1 MAAPA
6 PQRSISRP
14 RSSAL
19 PRSIALPRSMD
30 ARYGRGIERGLV
42 LGGGGIWF
50 VAWQTGYLRRLEEL
64 GLHLGLA
71 DRLVGTSAG
80 SIVASILAG
89 EKLGGFARTV
99 DLLTR
104 APGLLAR
111 MTAGGPLEPSCQRAL
126 DAFRESRDCEPGTLR
141 AIGFA
146 ALAARTPT
154 ADATARNFGVILR
167 MRRWPS
173 SRLHITCVDTYTAER
188 CVITRSA
195 QVPLARAT
203 AASSAVPGI
212 FAPQPIQDRKCM
224 DGGVAGTGVHL
235 DLVAGARKALV
246 VSLVDGTEPD
256 LTWGTM
262 TPATI
267 RQEFDDLVATGTE
280 AMRIV
285 PRTEVPEDVMDPL
298 LAVRAAQQGV
308 AQADED
314 LADVSDFWR

>member
-1 MAAPA
+1 
-6 PQRSISRP
+6 
-14 RSSAL
+14 
-19 PRSIALPRSMD
+19 MD

-64 GLHLGLA
+64 GLQLGLA

-89 EKLGGFARTV
+89 EKLAGFGRTV

-111 MTAGGPLEPSCQRAL
+111 MAASGPLEPSCERAL
-126 DAFRESRDCEPGTLR
+126 DSFRDARDCEPQTLR
-141 AIGFA
+141 EIGFA

-154 ADATARNFGVILR
+154 AEVTARNFSVILR

-173 SRLHITCVDTYTAER
+173 SRLHITCVDTFTGER
-188 CVITRSA
+188 IVVTRSA
-195 QVPLARAT
+195 AVPLARAA

-235 DLVAGARKALV
+235 DLVAGARRALV
-246 VSLVDGTEPD
+246 ISLVDGSEPD
-256 LTWGTM
+256 LAWGTM
-262 TPATI
+262 TPESI
-267 RQEFDDLVATGTE
+267 RQEFADLQASGTE
-280 AMRIV
+280 ALRIV
-285 PRTEVPEDVMDPL
+285 PRTQVPEDVMDPR
-298 LAVRAAQQGV
+298 LAVSAVQEGV
-308 AQADED
+308 AQADD
-314 LADVSDFWR
+314 DITLLRDFWV

>member
-1 MAAPA
+1 MV
-6 PQRSISRP
+6 Q
-14 RSSAL
+14 
-19 PRSIALPRSMD
+19 IALPRSMD

-64 GLHLGLA
+64 GLQLGLA

-89 EKLGGFARTV
+89 EKLAGFGRTV

-111 MTAGGPLEPSCQRAL
+111 MAASGPLEPSCERAL
-126 DAFRESRDCEPGTLR
+126 DSFRDARDCQPQTLR
-141 AIGFA
+141 EIGFA

-154 ADATARNFGVILR
+154 AEVTARNFSVILR

-173 SRLHITCVDTYTAER
+173 SRLHITCVDTFTGER
-188 CVITRSA
+188 IVVTRSA
-195 QVPLARAT
+195 AVPLARAA

-235 DLVAGARKALV
+235 DLVAGARRALV
-246 VSLVDGTEPD
+246 ISLVDGSEPD
-256 LTWGTM
+256 LAWGTM
-262 TPATI
+262 TPESI
-267 RQEFDDLVATGTE
+267 RQEFADLQASGTE
-280 AMRIV
+280 ALRIV
-285 PRTEVPEDVMDPL
+285 PRTQVPEDVMDPR
-298 LAVRAAQQGV
+298 LAVSAVQEGV
-308 AQADED
+308 AQADD
-314 LADVSDFWR
+314 DITLLRDFWV

>member
-1 MAAPA
+1 MV
-6 PQRSISRP
+6 Q
-14 RSSAL
+14 
-19 PRSIALPRSMD
+19 IALPRSMD

-64 GLHLGLA
+64 GLQLGLA

-89 EKLGGFARTV
+89 EKLAGFGRTV

-111 MTAGGPLEPSCQRAL
+111 MAASGPLEPSCQRAL
-126 DAFRESRDCEPGTLR
+126 DSFRDARDCEPQTLR
-141 AIGFA
+141 EIGFA

-154 ADATARNFGVILR
+154 AEVTARNFSVILR

-173 SRLHITCVDTYTAER
+173 SRLHITCVDAFTGER
-188 CVITRSA
+188 IVVTRSA
-195 QVPLARAT
+195 AVPLARAA

-235 DLVAGARKALV
+235 DLVAGARRALV
-246 VSLVDGTEPD
+246 ISLVDGSEPD
-256 LTWGTM
+256 LAWGTM
-262 TPATI
+262 TPETI
-267 RQEFDDLVATGTE
+267 RQEFADLQASGTE
-280 AMRIV
+280 ALRIV
-285 PRTEVPEDVMDPL
+285 PRTQVPEDVMDPR
-298 LAVRAAQQGV
+298 LAVSAVQEGV
-308 AQADED
+308 AQADD
-314 LADVSDFWR
+314 DVALLRNFWV

>member
-1 MAAPA
+1 
-6 PQRSISRP
+6 
-14 RSSAL
+14 
-19 PRSIALPRSMD
+19 MD

-64 GLHLGLA
+64 GLQLGLA

-89 EKLGGFARTV
+89 EKLAGFGRTV

-111 MTAGGPLEPSCQRAL
+111 MAASGPLEPSCERAL
-126 DAFRESRDCEPGTLR
+126 DSFRDARDCDPQTLR
-141 AIGFA
+141 EIGFA

-154 ADATARNFGVILR
+154 AEVTARNFSVILR

-173 SRLHITCVDTYTAER
+173 SRLHITCVDAFTGER
-188 CVITRSA
+188 IVVTRSA
-195 QVPLARAT
+195 AVPLARAA

-235 DLVAGARKALV
+235 DLVAGARRALV
-246 VSLVDGTEPD
+246 ISLVDGSEPE
-256 LTWGTM
+256 LAWGTM
-262 TPATI
+262 TPETI
-267 RQEFDDLVATGTE
+267 RQEFADLQASGTE
-280 AMRIV
+280 ALRIV
-285 PRTEVPEDVMDPL
+285 PRTQVPEDVMDPR
-298 LAVRAAQQGV
+298 LAVHAVQEGV
-308 AQADED
+308 AQADD
-314 LADVSDFWR
+314 DITLLRGFWV

>member
-1 MAAPA
+1 
-6 PQRSISRP
+6 
-14 RSSAL
+14 
-19 PRSIALPRSMD
+19 MD

-64 GLHLGLA
+64 GLQLGLA

-89 EKLGGFARTV
+89 EKLAGFGRTV

-111 MTAGGPLEPSCQRAL
+111 MAASGPMEPSCERAL
-126 DAFRESRDCEPGTLR
+126 DSFRDARDCEPQTLR
-141 AIGFA
+141 EIGFA

-154 ADATARNFGVILR
+154 AEVTARNFSVILR

-173 SRLHITCVDTYTAER
+173 SRLHITCVDAFTGER
-188 CVITRSA
+188 IVVTRSA
-195 QVPLARAT
+195 AVPLARAA

-235 DLVAGARKALV
+235 DLVAGARRALV
-246 VSLVDGTEPD
+246 ISLVDGSEPE
-256 LTWGTM
+256 LAWGTM
-262 TPATI
+262 TPESI
-267 RQEFDDLVATGTE
+267 RQEFADLQASGTE
-280 AMRIV
+280 ALRIV
-285 PRTEVPEDVMDPL
+285 PRTQVPEDVMDPR
-298 LAVRAAQQGV
+298 LAVHAVQEGV
-308 AQADED
+308 AQADD
-314 LADVSDFWR
+314 DITLLRAFWV

>member
-1 MAAPA
+1 MV
-6 PQRSISRP
+6 Q
-14 RSSAL
+14 
-19 PRSIALPRSMD
+19 IAVPRSMD

-64 GLHLGLA
+64 GLQLGLA

-89 EKLGGFARTV
+89 EKLAGFGRTV

-111 MTAGGPLEPSCQRAL
+111 MAASGPLEPSCERAL
-126 DAFRESRDCEPGTLR
+126 DSFRDARDCEPQTLR
-141 AIGFA
+141 EIGFA

-154 ADATARNFGVILR
+154 AEVTARNFSVILR

-173 SRLHITCVDTYTAER
+173 SRLHITCVDAFTGER
-188 CVITRSA
+188 IVVTRSA
-195 QVPLARAT
+195 AVPLARAA

-235 DLVAGARKALV
+235 DLVAGARRALV
-246 VSLVDGTEPD
+246 ISLVDGSEPD
-256 LTWGTM
+256 LAWGTM
-262 TPATI
+262 TPETI
-267 RQEFDDLVATGTE
+267 RQEFADLQASGTE
-280 AMRIV
+280 ALRIV
-285 PRTEVPEDVMDPL
+285 PRTQVPEDVMDPR
-298 LAVRAAQQGV
+298 LAVSAVQEGV
-308 AQADED
+308 AQADD
-314 LADVSDFWR
+314 DVALLRNFWV

>member
-1 MAAPA
+1 MV
-6 PQRSISRP
+6 Q
-14 RSSAL
+14 
-19 PRSIALPRSMD
+19 IALPRSMD

-64 GLHLGLA
+64 GLQLGLA

-89 EKLGGFARTV
+89 EKLAGFGRTV

-111 MTAGGPLEPSCQRAL
+111 MAASGPLEPSCERAL
-126 DAFRESRDCEPGTLR
+126 DSFRDARDCQPQTLR
-141 AIGFA
+141 EIGFA

-154 ADATARNFGVILR
+154 AEVTARNFSVILR

-173 SRLHITCVDTYTAER
+173 SRLHITCVDTFTGER
-188 CVITRSA
+188 IVVTRSA
-195 QVPLARAT
+195 AVPLARAA

-235 DLVAGARKALV
+235 DLVAGARRALV
-246 VSLVDGTEPD
+246 ISLVDGSEPD
-256 LTWGTM
+256 LAWGTM
-262 TPATI
+262 TPETI
-267 RQEFDDLVATGTE
+267 RQEFADLQASGTE
-280 AMRIV
+280 ALRIV
-285 PRTEVPEDVMDPL
+285 PRTQVPEDVMDPR
-298 LAVRAAQQGV
+298 LAVSAVQEGV
-308 AQADED
+308 AQADD
-314 LADVSDFWR
+314 DITLLRDFWV

>member
-1 MAAPA
+1 MV
-6 PQRSISRP
+6 Q
-14 RSSAL
+14 
-19 PRSIALPRSMD
+19 IALPRSMD

-64 GLHLGLA
+64 GLQLGLA

-89 EKLGGFARTV
+89 EKLAGFGRTV

-111 MTAGGPLEPSCQRAL
+111 MAASGPLEPSCERAL
-126 DAFRESRDCEPGTLR
+126 DSFRDARDCEPQTLR
-141 AIGFA
+141 EIGFA

-154 ADATARNFGVILR
+154 AEVTARNFSVILR

-173 SRLHITCVDTYTAER
+173 SRLHITCVDAFTGER
-188 CVITRSA
+188 IVVTRSA
-195 QVPLARAT
+195 AVPLARAA

-235 DLVAGARKALV
+235 DLVAGARRALV
-246 VSLVDGTEPD
+246 ISLVDGSEPD
-256 LTWGTM
+256 LAWGTM
-262 TPATI
+262 TPETI
-267 RQEFDDLVATGTE
+267 RQEFADLQASGTE
-280 AMRIV
+280 ALRIV
-285 PRTEVPEDVMDPL
+285 PRTQVPEDVMDPR
-298 LAVRAAQQGV
+298 LAVSAVQEGV
-308 AQADED
+308 AQADD
-314 LADVSDFWR
+314 DVALLRNFWV

>member
-1 MAAPA
+1 
-6 PQRSISRP
+6 
-14 RSSAL
+14 
-19 PRSIALPRSMD
+19 MD

-64 GLHLGLA
+64 GLQLGLA

-89 EKLGGFARTV
+89 EKLAGFGRTV

-111 MTAGGPLEPSCQRAL
+111 MAASGPLEPSCERAL
-126 DAFRESRDCEPGTLR
+126 DSFRDARDCEPQTLR
-141 AIGFA
+141 EIGFA

-154 ADATARNFGVILR
+154 AEVTARNFSVILR

-173 SRLHITCVDTYTAER
+173 SRLHITCVDAFTGER
-188 CVITRSA
+188 IVVTRSA
-195 QVPLARAT
+195 AVPLARAA

-235 DLVAGARKALV
+235 DLVAGARRALV
-246 VSLVDGTEPD
+246 ISLVDGSEPE
-256 LTWGTM
+256 LAWGTM
-262 TPATI
+262 TPETI
-267 RQEFDDLVATGTE
+267 RQEFADLQASGTE
-280 AMRIV
+280 ALRIV
-285 PRTEVPEDVMDPL
+285 PRTQVPDDVMDPR
-298 LAVRAAQQGV
+298 LAVSAVQEGV
-308 AQADED
+308 AQADD
-314 LADVSDFWR
+314 DITLLRGFWV

>member
-1 MAAPA
+1 MAGM
-6 PQRSISRP
+6 
-14 RSSAL
+14 
-19 PRSIALPRSMD
+19 ALPRSMA

-64 GLHLGLA
+64 GVGLGAA

-89 EKLGGFARTV
+89 EKLSGFARTV
-99 DLLTR
+99 DLLAR
-104 APGLLAR
+104 APGLLSLMASS
-111 MTAGGPLEPSCQRAL
+111 AELEPSCQRAL
-126 DAFRESRDCEPGTLR
+126 DAFRDARDSDPETLR

-154 ADATARNFGVILR
+154 AETTARNFGVILR

-173 SRLHITCVDTYTAER
+173 SRLHITCVDTYTGER

-195 QVPLARAT
+195 AVPLARAT

-235 DLVAGARKALV
+235 DLVAGARRALV
-246 VSLVDGTEPD
+246 VSLVDGTEPG

-262 TPATI
+262 TPETI
-267 RQEFDDLVATGTE
+267 RREFDDLLATGTE
-280 AMRIV
+280 ALRVV
-285 PRTEVPEDVMDPL
+285 PRVEVPEDVMDPK
-298 LAVRAAQQGV
+298 LAASAARAGV
-308 AQADED
+308 LQAEED
-314 LADVSDFWR
+314 LGLIQDFWR

>member
-1 MAAPA
+1 MV
-6 PQRSISRP
+6 Q
-14 RSSAL
+14 
-19 PRSIALPRSMD
+19 IALPRSMD

-64 GLHLGLA
+64 GLQLGLA

-89 EKLGGFARTV
+89 EKLAGFGRTV

-111 MTAGGPLEPSCQRAL
+111 MAASGPLEPSCERAL
-126 DAFRESRDCEPGTLR
+126 DSFRDARDCEPQTLR
-141 AIGFA
+141 EIGFA

-154 ADATARNFGVILR
+154 AEVTARNFSVILR

-173 SRLHITCVDTYTAER
+173 SRLHITCVDAFTGER
-188 CVITRSA
+188 IVVTRSA
-195 QVPLARAT
+195 AVPLARAA

-235 DLVAGARKALV
+235 DLVAGARRALV
-246 VSLVDGTEPD
+246 ISLVDGSEPE
-256 LTWGTM
+256 LAWGTM
-262 TPATI
+262 TPESI
-267 RQEFDDLVATGTE
+267 RQEFADLQASGTE
-280 AMRIV
+280 ALRIV
-285 PRTEVPEDVMDPL
+285 PRTQVPEDVMDPR
-298 LAVRAAQQGV
+298 LAVHAVQEGV
-308 AQADED
+308 AQADD
-314 LADVSDFWR
+314 DITLLRAFWV

>member
-1 MAAPA
+1 
-6 PQRSISRP
+6 
-14 RSSAL
+14 
-19 PRSIALPRSMD
+19 MD

-64 GLHLGLA
+64 GLQLGLA

-89 EKLGGFARTV
+89 EKLAGFGRTV

-111 MTAGGPLEPSCQRAL
+111 MAASGPLEPSCERAL
-126 DAFRESRDCEPGTLR
+126 DSFRDARDCDPQTLR
-141 AIGFA
+141 EIGFA

-154 ADATARNFGVILR
+154 AEVTARNFSVILR

-173 SRLHITCVDTYTAER
+173 SRLHITCVDAFTGER
-188 CVITRSA
+188 IVVTRSA
-195 QVPLARAT
+195 AVPLARAA

-235 DLVAGARKALV
+235 DLVAGARRALV
-246 VSLVDGTEPD
+246 ISLVDGSEPD
-256 LTWGTM
+256 LAWGTM
-262 TPATI
+262 TPESI
-267 RQEFDDLVATGTE
+267 RQEFADLQASGTE
-280 AMRIV
+280 ALRIV
-285 PRTEVPEDVMDPL
+285 PRTQVPDDVMDPR
-298 LAVRAAQQGV
+298 LAVSAVQEGV
-308 AQADED
+308 AQADD
-314 LADVSDFWR
+314 DITLLRDFWV

>member
-1 MAAPA
+1 
-6 PQRSISRP
+6 
-14 RSSAL
+14 
-19 PRSIALPRSMD
+19 MD
-30 ARYGRGIERGLV
+30 ARYGRDIERGLV

-64 GLHLGLA
+64 GLQLGLA

-89 EKLGGFARTV
+89 EKLAGFGRTV

-111 MTAGGPLEPSCQRAL
+111 MAAAGPLEPSCQRAL
-126 DAFRESRDCEPGTLR
+126 DSFRDARDCEPATLR
-141 AIGFA
+141 EIGFA

-154 ADATARNFGVILR
+154 AETTARNFSVILR

-173 SRLHITCVDTYTAER
+173 SRLHITCVDAFTGER
-188 CVITRSA
+188 IVVTRSA
-195 QVPLARAT
+195 AVPLARAA

-235 DLVAGARKALV
+235 DLVAGARRALII
-246 VSLVDGTEPD
+246 SLVDGSEPD
-256 LTWGTM
+256 LAWGTM
-262 TPATI
+262 TPQTI
-267 RQEFDDLVATGTE
+267 RQEFADLQSSGTE
-280 AMRIV
+280 ALRIV
-285 PRTEVPEDVMDPL
+285 PRAHVPEDVMDPR
-298 LAVRAAQQGV
+298 LAVGAVQEGL
-308 AQADED
+308 AQADD
-314 LADVSDFWR
+314 DIALLRDFWG

>member
-1 MAAPA
+1 MV
-6 PQRSISRP
+6 Q
-14 RSSAL
+14 
-19 PRSIALPRSMD
+19 IALPRSMD

-64 GLHLGLA
+64 GLQLGLA

-89 EKLGGFARTV
+89 EKLAGFGRTV

-111 MTAGGPLEPSCQRAL
+111 MAASGPLEPSCERAL
-126 DAFRESRDCEPGTLR
+126 DSFRDARDCQPQTLR
-141 AIGFA
+141 EIGFA

-154 ADATARNFGVILR
+154 AEVTARNFSVILR

-173 SRLHITCVDTYTAER
+173 SRLHITCVDAFTGER
-188 CVITRSA
+188 IVVTRSA
-195 QVPLARAT
+195 AVPLARAA

-235 DLVAGARKALV
+235 DLVAGARRALV
-246 VSLVDGTEPD
+246 ISLVDGSEPD
-256 LTWGTM
+256 LAWGTM
-262 TPATI
+262 TPESI
-267 RQEFDDLVATGTE
+267 RQEFADLQASGTE
-280 AMRIV
+280 ALRIV
-285 PRTEVPEDVMDPL
+285 PRTQVPEDVMDPR
-298 LAVRAAQQGV
+298 LAVSAVQEGV
-308 AQADED
+308 AQADD
-314 LADVSDFWR
+314 DITLLRDFWV

>member
-1 MAAPA
+1 MV
-6 PQRSISRP
+6 Q
-14 RSSAL
+14 
-19 PRSIALPRSMD
+19 IALPRSMD

-64 GLHLGLA
+64 GLQLGLA

-89 EKLGGFARTV
+89 EKLAGFGRTV

-111 MTAGGPLEPSCQRAL
+111 MAASGPLDPSCERAL
-126 DAFRESRDCEPGTLR
+126 DSFRDARDCEPQTLR
-141 AIGFA
+141 EIGFA

-154 ADATARNFGVILR
+154 AEVTARNFSVILR

-173 SRLHITCVDTYTAER
+173 SRLHITCVDAFTGER
-188 CVITRSA
+188 IVVTRSA
-195 QVPLARAT
+195 AVPLARAA

-235 DLVAGARKALV
+235 DLVAGARRALV
-246 VSLVDGTEPD
+246 ISLVDGSEPA
-256 LTWGTM
+256 LAWGTM
-262 TPATI
+262 TPETI
-267 RQEFDDLVATGTE
+267 RQEFADLQASGTE
-280 AMRIV
+280 ALRIV
-285 PRTEVPEDVMDPL
+285 PRTQVPEDVMDPR
-298 LAVRAAQQGV
+298 LAVSAVQEGV
-308 AQADED
+308 AQADD
-314 LADVSDFWR
+314 DVALLRNFWV

>member
-1 MAAPA
+1 MAPPA
-6 PQRSISRP
+6 SQ
-14 RSSAL
+14 
-19 PRSIALPRSMD
+19 RSIALPRSMD

-89 EKLGGFARTV
+89 EKLGGFSRTV

-104 APGLLAR
+104 APALLER
-111 MTAGGPLEPSCQRAL
+111 MASSGPLEPSCQRAL
-126 DAFRESRDCEPGTLR
+126 DTFRDARDCTQETLR
-141 AIGFA
+141 EIGFA

-154 ADATARNFGVILR
+154 ADATARNFAVILR

-173 SRLHITCVDTYTAER
+173 SRLHITCVDTYTGER
-188 CVITRSA
+188 CVVTRSA
-195 QVPLARAT
+195 GVPLARAT

-246 VSLVDGTEPD
+246 ISLVDGTEPE
-256 LTWGTM
+256 LAWGTM

-267 RQEFDDLVATGTE
+267 RQEFDDLVATGTQ

-285 PRTEVPEDVMDPL
+285 PRAEVPEDVMDPRMAL
-298 LAVRAAQQGV
+298 SAAQEGM
-308 AQADED
+308 AQADAD
-314 LADVSDFWR
+314 LARVSDFWR

>member
-1 MAAPA
+1 MV
-6 PQRSISRP
+6 Q
-14 RSSAL
+14 
-19 PRSIALPRSMD
+19 IALPRSMD

-64 GLHLGLA
+64 GLQLGLA

-89 EKLGGFARTV
+89 EKLAGFGRTV

-111 MTAGGPLEPSCQRAL
+111 MAASGPLEPSCERAL
-126 DAFRESRDCEPGTLR
+126 DSFRDARDCEPQTLR
-141 AIGFA
+141 EIGFA

-154 ADATARNFGVILR
+154 AEVTARNFSVILR

-173 SRLHITCVDTYTAER
+173 SRLHITCVDAFTGER
-188 CVITRSA
+188 IVVTRSA
-195 QVPLARAT
+195 AVPLARAA

-235 DLVAGARKALV
+235 DLVAGARRALV
-246 VSLVDGTEPD
+246 ISLVDGSEPE
-256 LTWGTM
+256 LAWGTM
-262 TPATI
+262 TPESI
-267 RQEFDDLVATGTE
+267 RQEFADLQASGTE
-280 AMRIV
+280 ALRIV
-285 PRTEVPEDVMDPL
+285 PRTQVPEDVMDPR
-298 LAVRAAQQGV
+298 LAVHAVQEGV
-308 AQADED
+308 AQADD
-314 LADVSDFWR
+314 DITLLRGFWV

>member
-1 MAAPA
+1 VV
-6 PQRSISRP
+6 Q
-14 RSSAL
+14 
-19 PRSIALPRSMD
+19 IALPRSMD

-64 GLHLGLA
+64 GLQLGLA

-89 EKLGGFARTV
+89 EKLAGFGRTV

-111 MTAGGPLEPSCQRAL
+111 MAASGPLDPSCERAL
-126 DAFRESRDCEPGTLR
+126 DSFRDARDCEPQTLR
-141 AIGFA
+141 EIGFA

-154 ADATARNFGVILR
+154 AEVTARNFSVILR

-173 SRLHITCVDTYTAER
+173 SRLHITCVDAFTGER
-188 CVITRSA
+188 IVVTRSA
-195 QVPLARAT
+195 AVPLARAA

-235 DLVAGARKALV
+235 DLVAGARRALV
-246 VSLVDGTEPD
+246 ISLVDGSEPD
-256 LTWGTM
+256 LAWGTM
-262 TPATI
+262 TPETI
-267 RQEFDDLVATGTE
+267 RQEFADLQASGTE
-280 AMRIV
+280 ALRIV
-285 PRTEVPEDVMDPL
+285 PRTQVPEDVMDPR
-298 LAVRAAQQGV
+298 LAVSAVQEGV
-308 AQADED
+308 AQADD
-314 LADVSDFWR
+314 DVALLRDFWV

>member
-1 MAAPA
+1 MV
-6 PQRSISRP
+6 Q
-14 RSSAL
+14 
-19 PRSIALPRSMD
+19 IALPRSMD

-64 GLHLGLA
+64 GLQLGLA

-89 EKLGGFARTV
+89 EKLAGFGRTV

-111 MTAGGPLEPSCQRAL
+111 MAASGPLEPSCERAL
-126 DAFRESRDCEPGTLR
+126 DSFRDARDCEPQTLR
-141 AIGFA
+141 EIGFA

-154 ADATARNFGVILR
+154 AEVTARNFSVILR

-173 SRLHITCVDTYTAER
+173 SRLHITCVDAFTGER
-188 CVITRSA
+188 IVVTRSA
-195 QVPLARAT
+195 AVPLARAA

-235 DLVAGARKALV
+235 DLVAGARRALV
-246 VSLVDGTEPD
+246 TSLVDGSEPD
-256 LTWGTM
+256 LAWGTM
-262 TPATI
+262 TPESI
-267 RQEFDDLVATGTE
+267 RQEFADLQASGTE
-280 AMRIV
+280 ALRIV
-285 PRTEVPEDVMDPL
+285 PRTQVPDDVMDPR
-298 LAVRAAQQGV
+298 LAVSAVQEGV
-308 AQADED
+308 AQADD
-314 LADVSDFWR
+314 DITLLRDFWV

>member
-1 MAAPA
+1 MV
-6 PQRSISRP
+6 Q
-14 RSSAL
+14 
-19 PRSIALPRSMD
+19 IALPRSMD

-64 GLHLGLA
+64 GLQLGLA

-89 EKLGGFARTV
+89 EKLAGFGRTV

-111 MTAGGPLEPSCQRAL
+111 MAASGPLEPSCERAL
-126 DAFRESRDCEPGTLR
+126 DSFRDARDCDPQTLR
-141 AIGFA
+141 EIGFA

-154 ADATARNFGVILR
+154 AEVTARNFSVILR

-173 SRLHITCVDTYTAER
+173 SRLHITCVDAFTGER
-188 CVITRSA
+188 IVVTRSA
-195 QVPLARAT
+195 AVPLARAA

-235 DLVAGARKALV
+235 DLVAGARRALV
-246 VSLVDGTEPD
+246 ISLVDGSEPE
-256 LTWGTM
+256 LAWGTM
-262 TPATI
+262 TPESI
-267 RQEFDDLVATGTE
+267 RQEFADLQASGTE
-280 AMRIV
+280 ALRIV
-285 PRTEVPEDVMDPL
+285 PRTQVPEDVMDPR
-298 LAVRAAQQGV
+298 LAVHAVQEGV
-308 AQADED
+308 AQADD
-314 LADVSDFWR
+314 DITLLRGFWV